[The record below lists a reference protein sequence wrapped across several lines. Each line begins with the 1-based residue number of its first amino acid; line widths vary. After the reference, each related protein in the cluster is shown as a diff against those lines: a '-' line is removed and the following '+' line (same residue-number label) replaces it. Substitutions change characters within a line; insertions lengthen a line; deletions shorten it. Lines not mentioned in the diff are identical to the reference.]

1 VKQRRGEIEKS
12 IQEAR
17 QEEALNKK
25 LKQERIR
32 EYERIQRTSVSKYR
46 QNKMVEAR
54 EEDAKEARGVSRM
67 RSEKALE
74 VKEL

>member
-1 VKQRRGEIEKS
+1 MKQRRGEIEKS

-17 QEEALNKK
+17 KEEALNKK
-25 LKQERIR
+25 VKQERIR

-54 EEDAKEARGVSRM
+54 EEDSKEARGVSRM
-67 RSEKALE
+67 RSEKTLE
-74 VKEL
+74 VK